1 MVMSRGS
8 MSKQIAKS
16 VSSGN
21 RKKRKTKKRKTK
33 NIQRKSC

>member
-8 MSKQIAKS
+8 MSKQITKS

-21 RKKRKTKKRKTK
+21 KKRKTRKRKTK
-33 NIQRKSC
+33 NIQRKPC

>member
-21 RKKRKTKKRKTK
+21 KKRPKRKRRTK